1 WEIDEIRPAFIHS
14 KVPQVPEVTV
24 AMPLHDR
31 DDRGRMKM
39 PAYLLSAH
47 KAG

>member
-1 WEIDEIRPAFIHS
+1 LVFALYSPQSIH
-14 KVPQVPEVTV
+14 VAEAQVEFP
-24 AMPLHDR
+24 PPDR
-31 DDRGRMKM
+31 DEKGRMKM